1 MSGALRQA
9 GKRLSQRLAGT
20 QLQQQR
26 SAGDLPVKANKYV
39 EDLAT
44 RRENIEREF
53 KWDGRTLTNIAV
65 FAGLVPYLI
74 YTYA

>member
-1 MSGALRQA
+1 
-9 GKRLSQRLAGT
+9 
-20 QLQQQR
+20 
-26 SAGDLPVKANKYV
+26 VKANKYV